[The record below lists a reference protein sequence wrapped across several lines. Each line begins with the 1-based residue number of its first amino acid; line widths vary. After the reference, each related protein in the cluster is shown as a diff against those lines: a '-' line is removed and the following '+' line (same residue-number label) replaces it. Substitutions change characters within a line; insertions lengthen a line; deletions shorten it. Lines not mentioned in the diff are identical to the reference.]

1 MGLDLRWPIGI
12 MFTTFGVILSVYGK
26 ISDPRLYEE
35 HSLGINI
42 NFGWGLVLIAFGCVM
57 MLLAWRGMRKKS

>member
-12 MFTTFGVILSVYGK
+12 MFTTFGVILSIYGL
-26 ISDPRLYEE
+26 ISDPRLYAE

-42 NFGWGLVLIAFGCVM
+42 NFNWGLVLIVFGCVM
-57 MLLAWRGMRKKS
+57 MALAWRGQKKG

>member
-1 MGLDLRWPIGI
+1 
-12 MFTTFGVILSVYGK
+12 VILSVYGK